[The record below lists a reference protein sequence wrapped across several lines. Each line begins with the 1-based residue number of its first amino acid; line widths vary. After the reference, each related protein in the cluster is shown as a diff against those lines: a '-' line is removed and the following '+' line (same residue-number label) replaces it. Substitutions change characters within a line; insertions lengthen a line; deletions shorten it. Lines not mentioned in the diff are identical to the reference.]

1 MRTADYLIELLVTL
15 IMGLILINL
24 VYHARRLMRKHGL
37 LRRFRRKP

>member
-1 MRTADYLIELLVTL
+1 MKAADYLIELLVTL

-37 LRRFRRKP
+37 MRKLRRKP